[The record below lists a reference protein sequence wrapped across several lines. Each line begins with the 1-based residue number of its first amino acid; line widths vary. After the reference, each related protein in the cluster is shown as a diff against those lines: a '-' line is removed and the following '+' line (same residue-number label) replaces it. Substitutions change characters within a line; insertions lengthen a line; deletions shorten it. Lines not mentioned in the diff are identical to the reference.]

1 MQYYSINRILANKN
15 ISGPVKPKPQLKD
28 RRSSKKDL
36 EEAKLVA
43 RQATFEGE
51 DEEVSIEVTQ
61 TMTTADDCTLMM
73 TTEGD
78 LATPDSE
85 EFSFGGVS
93 AAEPAE
99 ICALCP
105 SPTLSARLGQ
115 QYHILPTT
123 IFNFDKKYPRQSIRF
138 QDSRTWSL

>member
-1 MQYYSINRILANKN
+1 M
-15 ISGPVKPKPQLKD
+15 
-28 RRSSKKDL
+28 
-36 EEAKLVA
+36 VA
-43 RQATFEGE
+43 RQATVEGE

-115 QYHILPTT
+115 QYNMNKSNIQQFQKNNQGNL
-123 IFNFDKKYPRQSIRF
+123 IRF

>member
-1 MQYYSINRILANKN
+1 M
-15 ISGPVKPKPQLKD
+15 KPKPQLKD

-36 EEAKLVA
+36 DEAKLVV
-43 RQATFEGE
+43 RQAASVEGE
-51 DEEVSIEVTQ
+51 EEEVSIEVTQ
-61 TMTTADDCTLMM
+61 TITTADDCTLMM

-105 SPTLSARLGQ
+105 SPSLSARWG
-115 QYHILPTT
+115 
-123 IFNFDKKYPRQSIRF
+123 
-138 QDSRTWSL
+138 

>member
-1 MQYYSINRILANKN
+1 M
-15 ISGPVKPKPQLKD
+15 KPKPQLKD

-36 EEAKLVA
+36 DEAKLVV
-43 RQATFEGE
+43 RQAESVEGE
-51 DEEVSIEVTQ
+51 EEEVSIEVTQ
-61 TMTTADDCTLMM
+61 TMTTTTADDCTLMM

-105 SPTLSARLGQ
+105 SPSLSARLV
-115 QYHILPTT
+115 
-123 IFNFDKKYPRQSIRF
+123 
-138 QDSRTWSL
+138 

>member
-1 MQYYSINRILANKN
+1 M
-15 ISGPVKPKPQLKD
+15 KPKPQLKD

-43 RQATFEGE
+43 RQATLEGE
-51 DEEVSIEVTQ
+51 DEELTQ
-61 TMTTADDCTLMM
+61 TMTTAEDCTLVM

-93 AAEPAE
+93 AAEPSE

-105 SPTLSARLGQ
+105 SPSLSARLGQ
-115 QYHILPTT
+115 QQQKH
-123 IFNFDKKYPRQSIRF
+123 
-138 QDSRTWSL
+138 

>member
-1 MQYYSINRILANKN
+1 M
-15 ISGPVKPKPQLKD
+15 KPKPQLKD

-36 EEAKLVA
+36 DEAKLVV
-43 RQATFEGE
+43 RQAESVEGE
-51 DEEVSIEVTQ
+51 EEEVSIEVTQ
-61 TMTTADDCTLMM
+61 TMTTTTADDCTLMM

-105 SPTLSARLGQ
+105 SPSLSAR
-115 QYHILPTT
+115 
-123 IFNFDKKYPRQSIRF
+123 
-138 QDSRTWSL
+138 

>member
-1 MQYYSINRILANKN
+1 M
-15 ISGPVKPKPQLKD
+15 KPKPQLKD

-36 EEAKLVA
+36 DEAKLVV
-43 RQATFEGE
+43 RQAESVEGE
-51 DEEVSIEVTQ
+51 EEEVSIEVTQ
-61 TMTTADDCTLMM
+61 TMTTTTADDCTLMM

-93 AAEPAE
+93 TAEPAE

-105 SPTLSARLGQ
+105 SPSLSAR
-115 QYHILPTT
+115 
-123 IFNFDKKYPRQSIRF
+123 
-138 QDSRTWSL
+138 

>member
-1 MQYYSINRILANKN
+1 M
-15 ISGPVKPKPQLKD
+15 V
-28 RRSSKKDL
+28 
-36 EEAKLVA
+36 
-43 RQATFEGE
+43 RQSTVEGE
-51 DEEVSIEVTQ
+51 EEEVSIEVTQ
-61 TMTTADDCTLMM
+61 TITTTADDCTLMM

-105 SPTLSARLGQ
+105 SPTLSARLSQ
-115 QYHILPTT
+115 QYHL
-123 IFNFDKKYPRQSIRF
+123 FNKNNIQSKNNRGNLFRF
-138 QDSRTWSL
+138 QDSRTWTL

>member
-1 MQYYSINRILANKN
+1 M
-15 ISGPVKPKPQLKD
+15 KD

-36 EEAKLVA
+36 DEAKLVV
-43 RQATFEGE
+43 RQAESVEGE
-51 DEEVSIEVTQ
+51 EEEVSIEVTQ
-61 TMTTADDCTLMM
+61 TMTTTTADDCTLMM

-105 SPTLSARLGQ
+105 SPSLSARLV
-115 QYHILPTT
+115 
-123 IFNFDKKYPRQSIRF
+123 
-138 QDSRTWSL
+138 

>member
-1 MQYYSINRILANKN
+1 M
-15 ISGPVKPKPQLKD
+15 KPKPQLKD

-36 EEAKLVA
+36 DEAKLVV
-43 RQATFEGE
+43 RQAASVEGE
-51 DEEVSIEVTQ
+51 EEEVSIEVTQ
-61 TMTTADDCTLMM
+61 TITTTADDCTLMM

-105 SPTLSARLGQ
+105 SPSLSARLG
-115 QYHILPTT
+115 
-123 IFNFDKKYPRQSIRF
+123 
-138 QDSRTWSL
+138 

>member
-1 MQYYSINRILANKN
+1 M
-15 ISGPVKPKPQLKD
+15 KPKPQLKD

-36 EEAKLVA
+36 DEAKLVV
-43 RQATFEGE
+43 RQAASVEGE
-51 DEEVSIEVTQ
+51 EEEVSIEVTQ
-61 TMTTADDCTLMM
+61 TITTTADDCTLMM

-105 SPTLSARLGQ
+105 SPSLSARWG
-115 QYHILPTT
+115 
-123 IFNFDKKYPRQSIRF
+123 
-138 QDSRTWSL
+138 